1 MVELYKPKKCKLIFG
16 IIYSS
21 DKIYTN
27 TKKSLLK
34 KYGTIDFESQALDFS
49 YTDYYREEM
58 GSNLKRRFI
67 SLKKLIDPTDI
78 VDVKHFVLKLEKKY
92 SILKKRRINIDP
104 GYLNDAKLILSTTK
118 DFSHR
123 IYLGGKIFAEVTLI
137 YQRHKFNNL
146 PWTFPDYRT
155 RAYKD
160 ILLKIRN
167 LYKEQI
173 KRLVSKLPK

>member
-1 MVELYKPKKCKLIFG
+1 MSKLSKPTKCKLFFG
-16 IIYSS
+16 LIYSS
-21 DKIYTN
+21 GKIYKN
-27 TKKSLLK
+27 VRGALVK
-34 KYGTIDFESQALDFS
+34 KYGALDFESQPLDFDF
-49 YTDYYREEM
+49 TEYYREEM

-67 SLKKLIDPTDI
+67 SLKKLINPTDI
-78 VDVKHFVLKLEKKY
+78 VEIKLFAVKLEKRY

-123 IYLGGKIFAEVTLI
+123 IYLGKKIFAEVTQI
-137 YQRHKFNNL
+137 YKKRKFNNL

-155 RAYKD
+155 RVYKD
-160 ILLKIRN
+160 IFLKIRN

-173 KRLVSKLPK
+173 KKLMPK